1 MTDSLLQKVVKK
13 SKELNKKDNHALSQ
27 INVRRTE
34 LLNSEHPNYLTR
46 LLASELELILEP
58 GEGMMPLDDLVVNYY
73 CYMKLKVLAGL
84 NSTDWYDK
92 YPALPNGRG
101 IISWSCFV
109 LCLSAI
115 NGLKDKRQPL
125 TRRGSC
131 KLLKHSPLFS
141 KVDFRRDNAK
151 NLMRYAEA
159 YRKEIYGQSK

>member
-13 SKELNKKDNHALSQ
+13 SKELNKKDNHALSR
-27 INVRRTE
+27 INARRTE
-34 LLNSEHPNYLTR
+34 LLNDKNNYLQR
-46 LLASELELILEP
+46 LLASDLELILEP

-101 IISWSCFV
+101 IISWSMFV

-115 NGLKDKRQPL
+115 NSLKDKRQPL
-125 TRRGSC
+125 TRHGSS
-131 KLLKHSPLFS
+131 KLLKRNPLFS
-141 KVDFRRDNAK
+141 KVDFRRENAK
-151 NLMRYAEA
+151 WLMKYAEMF
-159 YRKEIYGQSK
+159 RKEIYG